1 MEKNGR
7 FPLGAAVYLSQ
18 APVNSV
24 SKLTGIEAF
33 RKVWE
38 GCSVNIW
45 DKEVVTLGS
54 QIAIDILKS
63 VPVYHLTCT
72 ADERAV
78 DTLAAI

>member
-1 MEKNGR
+1 M
-7 FPLGAAVYLSQ
+7 
-18 APVNSV
+18 NSV
-24 SKLTGIEAF
+24 TKLTGIEAF

-45 DKEVVTLGS
+45 DKEDLTLGS
-54 QIAIDILKS
+54 QIVIDTLKT

-78 DTLAAI
+78 DTLAAILKKEGQYYGTSN